1 MLQFN
6 KSNSTN
12 TNAVWLETVDTS
24 SGYYDNLVVVLS
36 QSYDRSNINFE
47 VSTYSTPNQYRNW
60 LVIQNSGSS
69 VPVPTGQYDVGVF
82 TGILDDA
89 IWDEVDV
96 TFDSYDET
104 WEDAGIFLPSTLIYS
119 DRAFVSGSNEVTIT
133 QYISPNENG
142 TYTTYNG

>member
-6 KSNSTN
+6 KSDNTN
-12 TNAVWLETVDTS
+12 TNAVWISTVNTS
-24 SGYYDNLVVVLS
+24 SNYYDNLVVVLS
-36 QSYDRSNINFE
+36 QSWDRSNINFE
-47 VSTYSTPNQYRNW
+47 VSTYSPPNQYRNW

-69 VPVPTGQYDVGVF
+69 VPVPSGQYDVGIY
-82 TGILDDA
+82 TGL
-89 IWDEVDV
+89 
-96 TFDSYDET
+96 FYDEK
-104 WEDAGIFLPSTLIYS
+104 WEDAGIFLPDALIYS